1 MLCLF
6 VSDLH
11 GRVYRYEKL
20 FESIIE
26 QRPKAVFLGGDLT
39 PSGLM
44 HSRAHGREFQH
55 FITDYLILNFQRL
68 KRTMG
73 LEYPEVFII
82 LGNDD
87 ARIEESA
94 ITKGESQ
101 FIWKYAHLR
110 KFEWEG
116 YDVYGYAYVPPSP
129 FLLKD
134 WERYDVSRYVDPGCV
149 SPEEGARSVPI
160 SADEQKYSTIK
171 KDLES
176 LVETTDLSKSI
187 FLFHSPPYNTKL
199 DRAGL
204 DGKFVDDVPLDP
216 HVGSIA
222 IRQLIE
228 TRQPLITLHGHIHE
242 TARLSGSWRDSIG
255 RTQMFSAAHDGPE
268 LALVRFDPENP
279 SAAIRVLL

>member
-1 MLCLF
+1 MFCFF

-11 GRVYRYEKL
+11 GRLYRYEKL
-20 FESIIE
+20 FEAIIE

-44 HSRAHGREFQH
+44 HSHAHGRGFQR
-55 FITDYLILNFQRL
+55 FITDYLALNFQRL
-68 KRTMG
+68 KATMG
-73 LEYPEVFII
+73 LEYPDVFVI

-87 ARIEESA
+87 ARAEESA
-94 ITKGESQ
+94 IADGESR
-101 FIWKYAHLR
+101 FIWKYAHNC
-110 KFEWEG
+110 KFDWEG
-116 YDVYGYAYVPPSP
+116 YTIYGYAYVPPSP

-134 WERYDVSRYVDPGCV
+134 WERYDVSRYIDPGCV
-149 SPEEGARSVPI
+149 SPEEGMRSVPI
-160 SADEQKYSTIK
+160 SAYEQKYSTIK
-171 KDLES
+171 KDLDSLTES
-176 LVETTDLSKSI
+176 ADLDRSI
-187 FLFHSPPYNTKL
+187 FLFHSPPHNTKL

-216 HVGSIA
+216 YVGSIA

-242 TARLSGSWRDSIG
+242 SPRLSGSWRDSIG

-268 LALVRFDPENP
+268 LALVRFDPANP
-279 SAAIRVLL
+279 EAAIRVLL